1 MGRELELLVQ
11 SMICGALLVLV
22 YDGIRIFRIIGKR
35 VKSLDTAVDILFW
48 SAAGLFLFFMC
59 LRENGGSVRCYLL
72 CGILL
77 GAGVWYWGIGHFY
90 REFAFILAKR
100 LHFCLQRVTI
110 FLLVKMRK
118 FCLKRKSAARGK
130 NAGARRIK
138 VQNRVAMIS
147 ISMVVCM
154 LVVLLAFKEHSL
166 QVKYQTNENRKAQLE
181 EEITTEEARTKDIED
196 MQEYMQSDEYAEKI
210 AKEKIGLVK
219 DNEIIFKENK

>member
-1 MGRELELLVQ
+1 M
-11 SMICGALLVLV
+11 
-22 YDGIRIFRIIGKR
+22 K
-35 VKSLDTAVDILFW
+35 
-48 SAAGLFLFFMC
+48 
-59 LRENGGSVRCYLL
+59 
-72 CGILL
+72 
-77 GAGVWYWGIGHFY
+77 
-90 REFAFILAKR
+90 
-100 LHFCLQRVTI
+100 
-110 FLLVKMRK
+110 
-118 FCLKRKSAARGK
+118 KRKSAARGK

-147 ISMVVCM
+147 VCM